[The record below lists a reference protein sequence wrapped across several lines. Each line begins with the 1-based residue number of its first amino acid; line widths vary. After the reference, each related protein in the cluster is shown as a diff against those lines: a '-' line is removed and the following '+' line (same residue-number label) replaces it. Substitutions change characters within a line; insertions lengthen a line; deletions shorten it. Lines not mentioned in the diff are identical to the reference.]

1 MDNIDDLMAKNA
13 ELLNSFNLALSNLND
28 EDKKQILPYLGDLN
42 KIADMLNT
50 GKHDEDFINDIKL
63 KYAN

>member
-1 MDNIDDLMAKNA
+1 MDNIDELMAKNA
-13 ELLNSFNLALSNLND
+13 ELLNSFNLALSKLNG
-28 EDKKQILPYLGDLN
+28 EDMKQILPYLDDLN
-42 KIADMLNT
+42 KITDMLNT